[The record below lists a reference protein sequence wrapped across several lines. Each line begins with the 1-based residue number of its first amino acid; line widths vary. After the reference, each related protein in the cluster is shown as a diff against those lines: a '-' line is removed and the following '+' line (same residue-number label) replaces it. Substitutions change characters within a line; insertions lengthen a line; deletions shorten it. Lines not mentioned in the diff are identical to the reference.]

1 MGLCRTISWTVTVV
15 VVAVS
20 VVIGGC
26 RGIADPEAQAAL
38 MESLGDTS
46 FTVFPAFIRGEA
58 ISYDGD
64 AARTIGEFLVGDG
77 LAEAAV
83 SEEEVAITG
92 SWGHNQAAML
102 KESAADFV
110 THVKE
115 HPLET
120 DYALLAEYLIGGRGN
135 PIGIHCYIVDADGR
149 IAWARLWN
157 SHHDAFSEATLNT
170 PEDCTALLIQ
180 ELREEL
186 EP

>member
-1 MGLCRTISWTVTVV
+1 MGPYQRMSWIVAAGVT
-15 VVAVS
+15 S
-20 VVIGGC
+20 VVLISGC
-26 RGIADPEAQAAL
+26 RGFADPEARAAL
-38 MESLGDTS
+38 MQSLGNTS
-46 FTVFPAFIRGEA
+46 FTVFPAFVRGEET
-58 ISYDGD
+58 SYDED
-64 AARTIGEFLVGDG
+64 AARAIGEFLVGDG

-92 SWGHNQAAML
+92 SWGSNEATML
-102 KESAADFV
+102 EESAADFA
-110 THVKE
+110 THVQE

-157 SHHDAFSEATLNT
+157 SHHDAFAEATLNT
-170 PEDCTALLIQ
+170 SEDCTALLIQ